1 MSFVYLLMVS
11 NPPIITIE
19 SPLIINGQSVVIIDQ
34 WLLLGGSI
42 HYQICSM
49 ALSGAATASTSSKA
63 RWSSIWH
70 QGMWRKSWKMCFK
83 SCFGS
88 CFTYFHI
95 MFNQS
100 FHHHSW
106 LFDDVWWLVGVG
118 CWICRHL
125 DLPHSLF
132 KWCFLSASKLR
143 LARLLS
149 LERNEELR
157 GRPAPSPWHFKG
169 ALRTIQGPCT
179 CCWNLLNLHVEDSA
193 YLC

>member
-1 MSFVYLLMVS
+1 VF
-11 NPPIITIE
+11 
-19 SPLIINGQSVVIIDQ
+19 
-34 WLLLGGSI
+34 
-42 HYQICSM
+42 QIM
-49 ALSGAATASTSSKA
+49 F
-63 RWSSIWH
+63 RV
-70 QGMWRKSWKMCFK
+70 M
-83 SCFGS
+83 
-88 CFTYFHI
+88 FHI

-149 LERNEELR
+149 LERNAELR

-179 CCWNLLNLHVEDSA
+179 CCWNLLNLHVQDSA